1 MKCRVYSRVTE
12 AGRRKH
18 FEWPAI
24 QIDLEKISTMSI
36 DRIVMAFAGIVVLAS
51 LILSQ
56 YHSVNWLFLTGFVG
70 LNLFQASFTRFCP
83 LAVILK
89 KLGRRPGVAFE

>member
-1 MKCRVYSRVTE
+1 
-12 AGRRKH
+12 
-18 FEWPAI
+18 
-24 QIDLEKISTMSI
+24 MSI
-36 DRIVMAFAGIVVLAS
+36 ERIVMAFAGTVILVS

-70 LNLFQASFTRFCP
+70 LNLLQAPFTGFCP
-83 LAVILK
+83 LAIILK